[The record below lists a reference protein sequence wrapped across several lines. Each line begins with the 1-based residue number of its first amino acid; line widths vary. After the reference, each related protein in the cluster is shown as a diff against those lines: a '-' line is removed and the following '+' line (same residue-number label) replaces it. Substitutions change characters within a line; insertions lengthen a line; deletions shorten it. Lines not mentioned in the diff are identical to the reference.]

1 MVSSNKLVLLCLIFG
16 LLLST
21 LSRPAGGQLLGIR
34 WGRNYQDNDVN
45 HEVHKP
51 KLWESMTERKY
62 SPEIVQGRG
71 KFSSFI
77 YSFQSMLK
85 DEALIYFSNKNIIL
99 GTMSKFIVTN

>member
-45 HEVHKP
+45 REVHKP
-51 KLWESMTERKY
+51 KLWESMTERRF
-62 SPEIVQGRG
+62 SPEIVQGREAG
-71 KFSSFI
+71 RV
-77 YSFQSMLK
+77 LK
-85 DEALIYFSNKNIIL
+85 KLLHERQRDKLDNQ
-99 GTMSKFIVTN
+99 

>member
-45 HEVHKP
+45 REVHKP
-51 KLWESMTERKY
+51 KLWESMTERKF
-62 SPEIVQGRG
+62 SPEIVQGRR
-71 KFSSFI
+71 KFSSFH
-77 YSFQSMLK
+77 L
-85 DEALIYFSNKNIIL
+85 
-99 GTMSKFIVTN
+99 